1 MFLFRGQW
9 IHNLVSKACFR
20 KQNCEFID
28 RIPTSKEIRRIF
40 ETCSEQEERSNMKKE
55 KSKSVVKPVLQYF
68 LPIAF
73 QNFKGYFV
81 CGTVRIFVLAV
92 LPFVNILVLP
102 LIIDELLGERNVNT
116 LLFYTAVIV
125 IGNAVLNML
134 SSFLDITMQKYDE
147 RMTNYFTEEMS
158 CRIMEMDFQ
167 HTEDKQALDQ
177 AERARTGMS
186 WYSGGVHGICT
197 QFWNAASN
205 AVTIAGVVVLIAL
218 HAPLLFW
225 LTLVLLVINTLV
237 KAKQNQI
244 EIKHYNALSGIN
256 RAFGY
261 LGWELTDFKYG
272 KDIRLYGAQKM
283 MVEKWETYSEE
294 NTKHWGSQ
302 ATEQLPYNL
311 LRMLTGLVR
320 DVGSY
325 LYLGILAIA
334 GRITIGTFSQTI
346 SASATFN
353 TSLHGLMQAVQE
365 ISKRC
370 NYAYEYIKFME
381 YPAAIE
387 KGSRQVEGKSHTIEF
402 KNVSF
407 TYPNTDVKV
416 LDRVSLTLKQGE
428 HLSVVGLNGAGKTT
442 FVKLLCRLYDPTE
455 GEILLDGVNIKE
467 YEYNDYMRLFSPV
480 FQDFKLFAFSIAD
493 NILLD
498 GAGTVDKVADTAEKT
513 DSVSLDALIEQVG
526 LLEKVASLEQGT
538 DTMLFKYFDKNG
550 IEPSGGEQQK
560 IAIARALY
568 KQSPV
573 VILDEPTAA
582 LDPVAEYEIY
592 RQFDEL
598 VGGKTAIYISHR
610 LSSCQ
615 FCHRIAVFAE
625 GGIKEYGTHEELL
638 RITGGIY
645 AKMFAAQA
653 QYYK

>member
-1 MFLFRGQW
+1 
-9 IHNLVSKACFR
+9 
-20 KQNCEFID
+20 
-28 RIPTSKEIRRIF
+28 
-40 ETCSEQEERSNMKKE
+40 MKKE
-55 KSKSVVKPVLQYF
+55 KNKSVVKPVLQYF
-68 LPIAF
+68 LPVAF

-116 LLFYTAVIV
+116 LLFYAAVIV

-158 CRIMEMDFQ
+158 CRIMELDFQ

-197 QFWNAASN
+197 QFGNVASN
-205 AVTIAGVVVLIAL
+205 AVTIAGVVVLIAV

-225 LTLVLLVINTLV
+225 LTLVLLVVNTLV

-256 RAFGY
+256 RAFSY

-272 KDIRLYGAQKM
+272 KDIRLYGAQEM
-283 MVEKWETYSEE
+283 MVEKWETYSDK
-294 NTKHWGSQ
+294 NTKHWGGQ
-302 ATEQLPYNL
+302 ATENLPYNL
-311 LRMLTGLVR
+311 LMMLTGLIR

-334 GRITIGTFSQTI
+334 GRITIGTFSQMI

-353 TSLHGLMQAVQE
+353 GSLSGLMYAVQE

-387 KGSRQVEGKSHTIEF
+387 KGNRQVEEKPHIIEF
-402 KNVSF
+402 KNISF

-416 LDRVSLTLKQGE
+416 LDKVSLTLKQGE

-498 GAGTVDKVADTAEKT
+498 GAGIVDKVADTTGKM

-526 LLEKVASLEQGT
+526 LSEKVASLEQGT
-538 DTMLFKYFDKNG
+538 DTRLFKYFDENG

-638 RITGGIY
+638 RMTGGIY

-653 QYYK
+653 QYYQ